1 MASASHVAAEDSDSD
16 SETRSP
22 ELDRLERA
30 VRALVEERVR
40 LRSEN
45 ESIREELEA
54 VRGLQE
60 RLLAESQL
68 RQDALKRI
76 DDLVGL
82 IEQLDPTLASGSK

>member
-1 MASASHVAAEDSDSD
+1 MASASHVAAEESDSD